1 MYAISLIDRTNLGLA
16 AVAGMNQDLKLDGDK
31 YTIIIMLFF
40 VMYIIFES
48 KSTSLSILASSFLT
62 YSSSIQ
68 PHSPQSRS
76 RKLALLHRRQL
87 RRGPDRHGFHE
98 DLCTDGRMPHAS
110 RHP

>member
-48 KSTSLSILASSFLT
+48 KSSSL
-62 YSSSIQ
+62 YW
-68 PHSPQSRS
+68 SPRS
-76 RKLALLHRRQL
+76 MAVVIVSALKGQL
-87 RRGPDRHGFHE
+87 WV
-98 DLCTDGRMPHAS
+98 
-110 RHP
+110 